1 MHPVTATEP
10 RRIRGVVFDM
20 DGTLVAQAIDFDAIR
35 RELGLPFGTP
45 LLEAM
50 DRLPAADRTAA
61 WAVLDRHEQ
70 AAVAGAEVL
79 PGVLDFLAWLDTRGL
94 KRAVLTRNS
103 RSVAEAVLGRCG
115 LLTFDPIVTR
125 DDAPFKPQPEGL
137 WRICKAW
144 GVAPTEVLMLGDY
157 VYDIQ
162 VGRNAG
168 ARTALLTHGR
178 DWPFAAEADWAVATF
193 AECVAV
199 LDEFVSFAGGVGSGE
214 PGERK

>member
-1 MHPVTATEP
+1 MHPVTAADNL
-10 RRIRGVVFDM
+10 RVRGVVFDM
-20 DGTLVAQAIDFDAIR
+20 DGTLVAQTIDFDAIR

-50 DRLPAADRTAA
+50 DRLPDADRVAA

-70 AAVAGAEVL
+70 AAVAAAEVL
-79 PGVLDFLAWLDTRGL
+79 PGVLDFLNWLDVRGV

-115 LLTFDPIVTR
+115 LSTFDPIVTR

-144 GVAPTEVLMLGDY
+144 GVAPSEVLMLGDY

-178 DWPFAAEADWAVATF
+178 EWPFAAEAEFAFATF
-193 AECVAV
+193 TEGMSLLATILGPEGAQQ
-199 LDEFVSFAGGVGSGE
+199 DSPRQR
-214 PGERK
+214 PG

>member
-1 MHPVTATEP
+1 MHIVTAEP
-10 RRIRGVVFDM
+10 PRIRGVVFDM

-50 DRLPAADRTAA
+50 ARLPDADRAAA

-70 AAVAGAEVL
+70 AAVAAAEVL
-79 PGVLDFLAWLDTRGL
+79 PGVLEFLAWLDARGV

-144 GVAPTEVLMLGDY
+144 GIAPAEVLMLGDY

-178 DWPFAAEADWAVATF
+178 DWPFAPEADWAVATF
-193 AECVAV
+193 AECMTM
-199 LDEFVSFAGGVGSGE
+199 LERWLGG
-214 PGERK
+214 

>member
-1 MHPVTATEP
+1 MHPATAAEQP
-10 RRIRGVVFDM
+10 RVRGIVFDM
-20 DGTLVAQAIDFDAIR
+20 DGTLVAQVIDFDAIR

-45 LLEAM
+45 LLETM
-50 DRLPAADRTAA
+50 DRLPDADRAAA

-70 AAVAGAEVL
+70 AAVSAAEVL
-79 PGVLDFLAWLDTRGL
+79 PGVVDFLAWLEARGV

-103 RSVAEAVLGRCG
+103 RSVATAVLGRCG
-115 LLTFDPIVTR
+115 LSTFDPIVTR

-144 GVAPTEVLMLGDY
+144 GLAPAEVLMLGDY

-178 DWPFAAEADWAVATF
+178 EWPFADEAEFAFADFPRAMEMLVHVF
-193 AECVAV
+193 A
-199 LDEFVSFAGGVGSGE
+199 
-214 PGERK
+214 

>member
-1 MHPVTATEP
+1 MHIVTAEP
-10 RRIRGVVFDM
+10 PRIRGVVFDM

-35 RELGLPFGTP
+35 REIGLPLGTP

-50 DRLPAADRTAA
+50 DRLPDADRAAA

-70 AAVAGAEVL
+70 AAVDAAEVL
-79 PGVLDFLAWLDTRGL
+79 PGVLDFLAWLDARGI

-103 RSVAEAVLGRCG
+103 RIVAEAVLGRCR
-115 LLTFDPIVTR
+115 LLMFDPIVTR
-125 DDAPFKPQPEGL
+125 DDGPFKPQPEGL

-144 GVAPTEVLMLGDY
+144 GIAPAEVLMLGDY

-178 DWPFAAEADWAVATF
+178 DWPFASEADWAVATF
-193 AECVAV
+193 AELVG
-199 LDEFVSFAGGVGSGE
+199 LLGGWVVKDKTNLTS
-214 PGERK
+214 

>member
-1 MHPVTATEP
+1 MHIVTAEP
-10 RRIRGVVFDM
+10 SRIRGVVFDM

-35 RELGLPFGTP
+35 REIGLPFGTP

-50 DRLPAADRTAA
+50 DRLPPADRAA
-61 WAVLDRHEQ
+61 ACAVLDRHEQ
-70 AAVAGAEVL
+70 AAVAAAEVL
-79 PGVLDFLAWLDTRGL
+79 PGVLDFLAWLDARGI

-103 RSVAEAVLGRCG
+103 RSVAEGVLARCR
-115 LLTFDPIVTR
+115 LLMFDPIVTR

-144 GVAPTEVLMLGDY
+144 GIAPAEVLMLGDY

-168 ARTALLTHGR
+168 ARTALLTHGC
-178 DWPFAAEADWAVATF
+178 DWPFASEADWAVATF
-193 AECVAV
+193 AELVG
-199 LDEFVSFAGGVGSGE
+199 LLGGWVV
-214 PGERK
+214 KDKTNLTI

>member
-1 MHPVTATEP
+1 MHPVTAEP
-10 RRIRGVVFDM
+10 PRVRGVVFDM
-20 DGTLVAQAIDFDAIR
+20 DGTLVAQAIDFDGIR

-45 LLEAM
+45 LLETM
-50 DRLPAADRTAA
+50 DRLPAADRAAA

-70 AAVAGAEVL
+70 AAVAAAEVL

-94 KRAVLTRNS
+94 RRAVLTRNS

-115 LLTFDPIVTR
+115 LSTFDPVVTR

-144 GVAPTEVLMLGDY
+144 GFAPAEVLMLGDY

-178 DWPFAAEADWAVATF
+178 DWPFAGEADWAFATY
-193 AECVAV
+193 AECMTV
-199 LDEFVSFAGGVGSGE
+199 LERWLGS
-214 PGERK
+214 

>member
-1 MHPVTATEP
+1 MPILTAEP
-10 RRIRGVVFDM
+10 PRIRGVVFDM

-35 RELGLPFGTP
+35 REIGLALGTP

-50 DRLPAADRTAA
+50 DRLTDADRVAA

-70 AAVAGAEVL
+70 AAVAAGEVL
-79 PGVLDFLAWLDTRGL
+79 PGVLDFLAWLDSRGI

-103 RSVAEAVLGRCG
+103 QSVAEAVLGRHG
-115 LLTFDPIVTR
+115 LLNFDPVVTR

-144 GVAPTEVLMLGDY
+144 GLAPAEVLMLGDY

-178 DWPFAAEADWAVATF
+178 DWPFAAEAEFAFATF
-193 AECVAV
+193 TEAIALLAAAFSPEGA
-199 LDEFVSFAGGVGSGE
+199 
-214 PGERK
+214 

>member
-50 DRLPAADRTAA
+50 DRLPAADRAAA

-70 AAVAGAEVL
+70 AAVAAAAVL
-79 PGVLDFLAWLDTRGL
+79 PGVLDFLAWLDARGA

-178 DWPFAAEADWAVATF
+178 DWPFAAEAEFAFSSFTEAMAHLATVF
-193 AECVAV
+193 CPEGAPQ
-199 LDEFVSFAGGVGSGE
+199 DS
-214 PGERK
+214 PGQRPG

>member
-10 RRIRGVVFDM
+10 PRIRGVVFDM

-50 DRLPAADRTAA
+50 DRLPAADRAA
-61 WAVLDRHEQ
+61 GWAVLDRHEQ
-70 AAVAGAEVL
+70 AAVAAAAVL
-79 PGVLDFLAWLDTRGL
+79 PGVLDFLAWLDARGA

-178 DWPFAAEADWAVATF
+178 DWPFAAEADVVFANF
-193 AECVAV
+193 AEGMVK
-199 LDEFVSFAGGVGSGE
+199 LEGMTG
-214 PGERK
+214 